1 LDFHFNMAL
10 SAVNIAKAAN
20 WLSIPKE
27 EREAFSMADIKT
39 MNHNALLLE
48 TIFSKFGIN
57 PDLPKPAQAS
67 FIAIKNQ
74 MIMMK
79 NQKHVKEL
87 ILYGTKA
94 A

>member
-57 PDLPKPAQAS
+57 PDLPK
-67 FIAIKNQ
+67 
-74 MIMMK
+74 

>member
-48 TIFSKFGIN
+48 TICEKFGIN
-57 PDLPKPAQAS
+57 PHLS
-67 FIAIKNQ
+67 
-74 MIMMK
+74 K